1 MIEKKSCF
9 SSGIASL
16 QNRAHEMMQ
25 EMMVILIGVDWWQ
38 YQTHHKEAID
48 LAKQVMKS
56 QF

>member
-1 MIEKKSCF
+1 
-9 SSGIASL
+9 
-16 QNRAHEMMQ
+16 MQ

-38 YQTHHKEAID
+38 YQTHLKEAID